1 VTVFDPESVLP
12 ASVVARITEVRV
24 RDPDRIRRAAVDRRR
39 RTHLTDDGRL
49 NLIAA
54 DHPARGVTRAHDEPL
69 AMAHRGGFLARV
81 LRALQ
86 AADGVMAT
94 MDVLEDLLLLD
105 DLLRE
110 AGGAPLLDDK
120 LLIPSLNRGGIV
132 GSVWEL
138 DDPMTGPDADACLAL
153 GMDGAK
159 LLLRVSFDDRDSL
172 RTLKAAALAV
182 TQFARRGLPVFLEPL
197 PVHRVDGVWKVDKRP
212 EPMVQLLGIAQALGE
227 SSRHT
232 WLKLPWFEPF
242 EPVAQATTLP
252 ILILGGEST
261 GDPRVLLQQVAA
273 ALASGS
279 TVRGT
284 MAGRNLLY
292 PGDEDPLVAAE
303 MIDALVHRGASVDEA
318 IAAGEARRGQEL
330 SIITQHLP

>member
-1 VTVFDPESVLP
+1 
-12 ASVVARITEVRV
+12 
-24 RDPDRIRRAAVDRRR
+24 
-39 RTHLTDDGRL
+39 
-49 NLIAA
+49 
-54 DHPARGVTRAHDEPL
+54 
-69 AMAHRGGFLARV
+69 MAHRGGFLARV